1 MRIWDGLDVANL
13 QVWTQLDA
21 PLPSA
26 LLSNGSFPTFP
37 FCNSCT
43 VSSLHT
49 PFQYRVTPTT
59 ESIISYIEIYLSK
72 QAFVKSVDEIVGKM
86 FYTFNEYILNWDAVS
101 ETWLTKHSIHGC
113 FDVIMKAVHHGRCRF
128 RGADMFFTGFCEKEA
143 MVIKKVE
150 RKGPFR
156 FYAET
161 PTLDLLSPWCWA
173 FFCKLS
179 SCTLI
184 DS

>member
-1 MRIWDGLDVANL
+1 MRWPRRCKLASMNAVRCSPTLRSPL
-13 QVWTQLDA
+13 QW
-21 PLPSA
+21 
-26 LLSNGSFPTFP
+26 SFPTFP

-161 PTLDLLSPWCWA
+161 PTLDLLSPIHRDVEHFSASLVRVHW
-173 FFCKLS
+173 
-179 SCTLI
+179 
-184 DS
+184 